1 MKRNG
6 TLTALSTSR
15 GLSFLTALMLSF
27 AGLFAAAPA
36 GASGG
41 IVGDASYKA
50 PDRVAPGEAMTV
62 SGDGWKNQAGTEG
75 SVIAVKID
83 EGAVNTK
90 STVKNP
96 VTGRAEGDK
105 SAVAMVKA
113 DASGK
118 WNAAVPAETLAQ
130 LKPGK
135 HTVQLLSGSALQ
147 GDVTRRS
154 TLNFTYGNE
163 GRAPNPNPNPEQ
175 TAPSP
180 APPNTPLPKPDQT
193 PPPADGTPSWSHLDL
208 TDGSGA
214 KAWVEKDIKSS
225 SGSKFR
231 VKGTG
236 WLNKAKGPST
246 VAVKINKGK
255 DDSYFRPDGAID
267 HPSVKGKKDNNTI
280 WALFSKVDPAGNENV
295 RTIDSNGNFEA
306 ELDVPE
312 GVQKGQYFTVTLL
325 SGEFDDKDVARSLT
339 TNQLTVD
346 GQTHAEDGGDQA
358 GVCKPSVA
366 DPTVHIDTPNVSLGG
381 KVKVSGKGWC
391 HPVGSKGASV
401 IAVELDEGKYSHVHG
416 KAVNANPRIWAIVD
430 NVNQTTGDWTAEIQL
445 PDGTTATSTPAFP
458 QGSHVFRVFRL
469 STGPWKDGDKTRTL
483 KSDGFVVGEY
493 KPSRTPDPL
502 EATKDLKD
510 STKNG
515 LKATRSGDSIVVT
528 VPKAKEGDWVYL
540 DAYDAEG
547 TSRHPWKNQWFRT
560 DKQGRVTAS
569 LKEAILPYGT
579 FKLTAQ
585 SGNPGKLFSSLL
597 GWTSY
602 EGPQRPPAP
611 GGGGN
616 QGGNAGNQG
625 GNAGNQGGNSGGQA
639 QTSIGGSNV
648 IRRSVATGV
657 SRSVVPGR
665 YAVQG
670 AYARLIGAQQAQQQK
685 PAQPNF
691 PKPNFTPPPPVP
703 NERGLTLQNAGN
715 IGKQMEGKVLVLFP
729 AGRQPG
735 EWIFLYVYPQGSPL
749 GWTQIDKQG
758 KIRVDTSVFPDG
770 SYKFALIDSTGKLIG
785 WTDLDVGNVKKKKP
799 NPTSSPTKDDAG
811 AQAKVEEDTSQP
823 IWPWMLGGALISV
836 TIVGAALIASKRQ
849 SK

>member
-15 GLSFLTALMLSF
+15 GLSFLTALLLSF

-41 IVGDASYKA
+41 VVGDASYKA

-180 APPNTPLPKPDQT
+180 APPNTPSLAPPKT
-193 PPPADGTPSWSHLDL
+193 PSPSPSGSSSPSPTPTTPPADGTPSWSYLDL

-214 KAWVEKDIKSS
+214 KAWVEKDIKSG

-231 VKGTG
+231 VKGAG
-236 WLNKAKGPST
+236 WLNKDKDGPST

-255 DDSYFRPDGAID
+255 EDSYSRPDGAID

-280 WALFSKVDPAGNENV
+280 WVLFSKDNPTRNKNV
-295 RTIDSNGNFEA
+295 HTIDPNGNFEA

-325 SGEFDDKDVARSLT
+325 SGEFDEKDVVRSLT

-346 GQTHAEDGGDQA
+346 GQ
-358 GVCKPSVA
+358 
-366 DPTVHIDTPNVSLGG
+366 
-381 KVKVSGKGWC
+381 
-391 HPVGSKGASV
+391 
-401 IAVELDEGKYSHVHG
+401 
-416 KAVNANPRIWAIVD
+416 
-430 NVNQTTGDWTAEIQL
+430 
-445 PDGTTATSTPAFP
+445 
-458 QGSHVFRVFRL
+458 
-469 STGPWKDGDKTRTL
+469 
-483 KSDGFVVGEY
+483 
-493 KPSRTPDPL
+493 PSRTPDPL

-560 DKQGRVTAS
+560 DKQGRVAAS

-585 SGNPGKLFSSLL
+585 SGNPDTFSRLL

-836 TIVGAALIASKRQ
+836 TIVGAALTASKRQ